1 MTPKTIIERQ
11 EPTSGVI
18 VVDPSVS
25 HDMGGYIRRWCW
37 WSRPL
42 ALVAWQRHPT
52 TYDVA
57 VITPP
62 DDDPTWLGISDEPLP
77 VALASDWA
85 VQPRCGAV
93 VMFSGTARD
102 HAPGRQDVELLEYE
116 AYEEQVVPRL
126 AEITEHM
133 REQWAELGRIVIL
146 HRVGVVPIGESAVV
160 VVAASPHRGEA
171 FEAARYAIDTLKATV
186 PIWKRETWS
195 GGRSW
200 GLEAQHIVEVD
211 R

>member
-1 MTPKTIIERQ
+1 MACQ
-11 EPTSGVI
+11 WPT
-18 VVDPSVS
+18 
-25 HDMGGYIRRWCW
+25 
-37 WSRPL
+37 
-42 ALVAWQRHPT
+42 T

-62 DDDPTWLGISDEPLP
+62 DDDPTWLALSEEPLP
-77 VALASDWA
+77 VALASDW
-85 VQPRCGAV
+85 VVLPSCGAV

-102 HAPGRQDVELLEYE
+102 HAAGRQDVELLEYE

-126 AEITEHM
+126 ADIAGRM
-133 REQWAELGRIVIL
+133 RTRWPELGRIAIL
-146 HRVGVVPIGESAVV
+146 HRVGAVPVGESAVV
-160 VVAASPHRGEA
+160 VVASSPHRGDA
-171 FEAARYAIDTLKATV
+171 FESARYAIDTLKATV

-211 R
+211 K